1 MKGEN
6 TQLGHILVAKLDLS
20 EKLKPGLNWSRW
32 MHMRTTFKIH
42 VGPVRRDPSLSWTAT
57 IRAKSLM
64 KYDEVEDENDDDND
78 K

>member
-1 MKGEN
+1 
-6 TQLGHILVAKLDLS
+6 
-20 EKLKPGLNWSRW
+20 
-32 MHMRTTFKIH
+32 MRTTFKIH
-42 VGPVRRDPSLSWTAT
+42 VGPVRRDPSLSWKAT